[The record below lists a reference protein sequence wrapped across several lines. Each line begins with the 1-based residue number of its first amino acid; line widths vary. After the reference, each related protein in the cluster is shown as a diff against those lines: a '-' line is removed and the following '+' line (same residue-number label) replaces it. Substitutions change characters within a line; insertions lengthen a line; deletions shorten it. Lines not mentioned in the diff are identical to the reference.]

1 MANNKITVHFEAKN
15 NKQLEN
21 AIKNL
26 SKAQNSLNKTV
37 VQSKPKMKE
46 LDITLNKIALGM
58 QKTALQSK
66 KVSTGLFDIS
76 NKGRLVENSFATIR
90 SQLLLVSFGF
100 GLVSGSVLRL
110 VNLFA

>member
-66 KVSTGLFDIS
+66 K
-76 NKGRLVENSFATIR
+76 
-90 SQLLLVSFGF
+90 
-100 GLVSGSVLRL
+100 
-110 VNLFA
+110 